1 MSENLNPLLS
11 FAKDFYWVIRPAI
24 LIAVWY
30 CADVALKKLTER
42 FYLAAA
48 ERIRHRLPGAAAQRE
63 AQQRAVTL
71 YHLTTQALRGVVAAV
86 MAFLLLDMIGIDM
99 RPVIAGVG
107 VVGLALSLAAQ
118 NIIRDYI
125 TGFMIL
131 FEDQFNVGD
140 FINAGGFSGT
150 VEAFSLR
157 ATKLRD
163 ISGSLIIIPNSAIQA
178 VQNYNKVWSAAL
190 VDIGISYESDYKK
203 ALSIAA
209 EIAEKMAEDPTNSIV
224 ETPITQG
231 IVTFSDN
238 AVMLRTIIK
247 TDPGQQ
253 WVVGRIY
260 RQKLKDAY
268 DEHGIVFALPRIVVH
283 SPQEDGEPRKE

>member
-1 MSENLNPLLS
+1 MAENPEPVLS
-11 FAKDFYWVIRPAI
+11 FVKDFYWVIRPAI

-30 CADVALKKLTER
+30 CADVAIKKLTER
-42 FYLAAA
+42 FYMAAA

-63 AQQRAVTL
+63 ALQRALTL
-71 YHLTTQALRGVVAAV
+71 YHLTTQALRAVAATV
-86 MAFLLLDMIGIDM
+86 MVLLLLDMIGIDM
-99 RPVIAGVG
+99 RPIIAGVG

-125 TGFMIL
+125 TGFIIL

-140 FINAGGFSGT
+140 FISAGGFSGT

-157 ATKLRD
+157 STRLRD
-163 ISGSLIIIPNSAIQA
+163 ISGALIIIPNSTILS

-209 EIAEKMAEDPTNSIV
+209 EVAEKMAEDPANSIV

-231 IVTFSDN
+231 IVTFNDN

-253 WVVGRIY
+253 WVVGRTY

-268 DEHGIVFALPRIVVH
+268 DEHGIIFAHPRLVVH
-283 SPQEDGEPRKE
+283 SQGAGGEAGKE

>member
-1 MSENLNPLLS
+1 MAEKLKPLLS
-11 FAKDFYWVIRPAI
+11 FFKDFYWVVRPAI

-48 ERIRHRLPGAAAQRE
+48 DRIRHRFAGAAAQRE
-63 AQQRAVTL
+63 ALQRALTL
-71 YHLTTQALRGVVAAV
+71 YHLTKQVLRAIVATV
-86 MAFLLLDMIGIDM
+86 MVFLLLDMIGIDM

-157 ATKLRD
+157 STRLRD
-163 ISGSLIIIPNSAIQA
+163 ISGALIIIPNSAIQS

-209 EIAEKMAEDPTNSIV
+209 EVAEKMAEDPANSIV
-224 ETPITQG
+224 ETPVTQG
-231 IVTFSDN
+231 IVTFNDN

-253 WVVGRIY
+253 WVVGRTY

-268 DEHGIVFALPRIVVH
+268 DEQGIIFAHPRLIVH
-283 SPQEDGEPRKE
+283 SQGEGGASGKE

>member
-1 MSENLNPLLS
+1 MAENLKLLLLL
-11 FAKDFYWVIRPAI
+11 AKDFYWVLRPAI

-30 CADVALKKLTER
+30 CADMAIKKLTER

-63 AQQRAVTL
+63 ALQRAVTL
-71 YHLTTQALRGVVAAV
+71 YHLTTQALRAVVAAV
-86 MAFLLLDMIGIDM
+86 MVFLLLDMIGIDM

-131 FEDQFNVGD
+131 FEDQYNVGD
-140 FINAGGFSGT
+140 YISAGGFSGT

-157 ATKLRD
+157 STKLRD
-163 ISGSLIIIPNSAIQA
+163 ISGALIIIPNSSIQS
-178 VQNYNKVWSAAL
+178 VQNYNKIWSAAL

-209 EIAEKMAEDPTNSIV
+209 EVAEKMAADPTNSIV
-224 ETPITQG
+224 EAPITQG

-253 WVVGRIY
+253 WVVGRTY
-260 RQKLKDAY
+260 RQMLKDAY
-268 DEHGIVFALPRIVVH
+268 DEQGIEFAYPRLVVH
-283 SPQEDGEPRKE
+283 SPDESAAPRED